1 MLHSPIIRIG
11 LRIILLTVAVIAL
24 CVCILSFYT
33 RSLRAD
39 EETIWG
45 VDFSE
50 SQAIYLGLDPAETY
64 HAIIHDLGVKHIKI
78 HINWNA
84 TEVSQHQFNFNS
96 LDAQVREAE
105 TNNVKLILV
114 IGMKTGRWPE
124 CHTPAW
130 FNTIAPEE
138 REAEIIR
145 YTSTIV
151 GRYKNSK
158 AVEYWQVENEPFVKF
173 GTCPSWYYMADTRVL
188 EAEVAAVREM
198 DPTRKIIVSD
208 SGELSSWT
216 EAANIGDIVGITTY
230 RSSWDATQKTFGLNP
245 YTFLSPDFYSTKA
258 TIIENY
264 YNKPVIS
271 VELQAEPWAS
281 KGLAEASLA
290 EQAKSMN
297 PELFAENITFAKQAG
312 LRGYYFWGAEWWYW
326 MKTKHNQPEIWN
338 QAKALFAEN
347 S

>member
-1 MLHSPIIRIG
+1 MIPSRTIRIG
-11 LRIILLTVAVIAL
+11 IHFIVITMACIVL
-24 CVCILSFYT
+24 CAFILS
-33 RSLRAD
+33 SWADPIRAD

-50 SQAIYLGLDPAETY
+50 SQSLYLGLNPAETY
-64 HAIIHDLGVKHIKI
+64 SAIIHDLGVKHIKI

-84 TEVSQHQFNFNS
+84 IETNQHQFDFTS

-105 TNNVKLILV
+105 ENNVKLILV
-114 IGMKTGRWPE
+114 VGMKTGRWPE

-130 FNTIAPEE
+130 FSTIAPEN

-151 GRYKNSK
+151 GRYKTSE
-158 AVEYWQVENEPFVKF
+158 AVEYWQVENEPFVEF
-173 GTCPSWYYMADTRVL
+173 GTCPGWYYVPESSIL

-198 DPTRKIIVSD
+198 DPSRKIIISD
-208 SGELSSWT
+208 SGELSSWS
-216 EAANIGDIVGITTY
+216 EAATIGDIVGITTY
-230 RSSWDATQKTFGLNP
+230 RSSWDASQKTFGLNP
-245 YTFLSPDFYSTKA
+245 YSFLSPEFYSTKA
-258 TIIENY
+258 TFIESY

-326 MKTKHNQPEIWN
+326 MKTKHNQPEIWD
-338 QAKALFAEN
+338 QAKTLFAEN
-347 S
+347 I